1 MLIQKWQITLKT
13 DKTLKK
19 KVHLIIEI
27 FFTILLELKK
37 CIFKGKKDLDQSVS
51 FFLLTYY
58 VILIMD
64 QKLQELTNKLFE
76 EGVVKGNQEAE
87 RIISEATQKAKE
99 IIENANNEANKIIA
113 NAGKKS
119 EELTKNTQSEL
130 QLASEQIVTALQQEV
145 INLVNGKIVEE
156 AVKPATNDVNF
167 IQQLILTAVQNWA
180 IKQDLLVVVSDSDKK
195 AVEDFFASTA
205 KQLLD
210 KGVKIE
216 SANNIKAGFQIGPA
230 DGSYKVSFTQDDFIN
245 FFKEFIRPKVV
256 ELLYGK
262 K

>member
-1 MLIQKWQITLKT
+1 M
-13 DKTLKK
+13 
-19 KVHLIIEI
+19 
-27 FFTILLELKK
+27 KK

-99 IIENANNEANKIIA
+99 IIENANNEANKIIE

-130 QLASEQIVTALQQEV
+130 QLA
-145 INLVNGKIVEE
+145 
-156 AVKPATNDVNF
+156 
-167 IQQLILTAVQNWA
+167 
-180 IKQDLLVVVSDSDKK
+180 
-195 AVEDFFASTA
+195 
-205 KQLLD
+205 
-210 KGVKIE
+210 
-216 SANNIKAGFQIGPA
+216 
-230 DGSYKVSFTQDDFIN
+230 
-245 FFKEFIRPKVV
+245 
-256 ELLYGK
+256 
-262 K
+262 